1 MNRTLQPCDWY
12 EHDTANKYVV
22 DVFGRT
28 DQGKVACLRING
40 FKPYFYVRGSKP
52 DISSVTC
59 TKTTK
64 YDAFA
69 GFADLKKVEVWKV
82 VCDTKAKFMEAA
94 KKSKGIV
101 YESGLPPFMR
111 LFHERHLGPASAL
124 VFKEHRFTI
133 PVDRDTDEP
142 IYNVDAFYHCDVSEI
157 SASNAVIP
165 MKVAS
170 YDLEMYSKSGMF
182 PQAKKGDPIIQIGIS
197 YRWSDKMLDPIRR
210 VVYVLGDVD
219 TSEDD
224 TEFIECDNEEDMLF
238 KFMYEIRKE
247 NPDIMC
253 GYNTFGFDDSYIED
267 RCQQLGILDSID
279 LSRYQSKMKDGD
291 IWKVKFSETKKFEL
305 ASGKYDLRYL
315 TLRGRL
321 GIDLL
326 LNMRREHSLDSFKLD
341 NVASTFLRDKVLKY
355 GGGKISTKSTRGL
368 VTGNYVKFDI
378 VGNTSDPYQD
388 GRKFKV
394 NSVDAKG
401 FAIAGGE
408 DLFAD
413 LSEKDRSCLEWTFT
427 KDDVDPHELFR
438 LHREGGPAGRARIAK
453 YCIQDCDL
461 VLTLMAK
468 LDTIVN
474 ARGMADVCKV
484 PMEYVL
490 RRGQGIK
497 IFSAVVYYA
506 AQRDQILR
514 TQQAAAFGD
523 GYEGAI
529 VLPPKIGMYLDQ
541 PISVLDF
548 NSLYPTNMISYNLS
562 PDTLL
567 CEREF
572 NVDGQ
577 KIRHEGLSVEVVNEM
592 KERYTLEEI
601 DYDTK
606 DDKGVIVGKTVCT
619 FVQKDEARPMTE
631 GVLPKT
637 LDILLK
643 KRKEFKEK
651 MEDQQY
657 DEAQRSVFNGLQLAY
672 KVVANSVYGQTGSRT
687 SPIRKLCVAACTT
700 AAGRKML
707 NFAKKIVETEYGAEV
722 IYGDSVASYTP
733 ITIRIGN
740 TIEICSVEELGR
752 RGTWKYA
759 VDGEKEYCELQGVE
773 TWTEKGWTLL
783 HRILRHALAPE
794 KKMVRVLTH
803 SGLVDVTDDHSL
815 LRPDGTEVSSKSL
828 VVGDCLLHHVYP
840 PPEDSST
847 GHSVEEARVVGF
859 FCGDGSCGY
868 YECPSG
874 DKASWALNNANID
887 LLEVYRPLC
896 RSVYPEFE
904 WNILPTIVS
913 SNVFKLVPNG
923 RGVKKFVLEYRKQCY
938 TDNRKNIP
946 QWVMNGSIEIR
957 QAFWDG
963 FYDAD
968 GDKDLNGY
976 IRFDQKHQTTCAQLA
991 WLGSSLGYNVS
1002 LNDRSDKPMICRM
1015 TFTKS
1020 PQRKNPAAIKK
1031 MYEMVEYSGYVY
1043 DLTTDNHHFQAGV
1056 GTMIVHNTD
1065 SIFIRFPTK
1074 DLVDSIKMGIEAGKQ
1089 ISLLS
1094 RKPYKIAYEKT
1105 FYPFILFCRKRY
1117 VGMKYEEDPTKCKR
1131 MSMGI
1136 VLKRRDNAPIVKDV
1150 FGGALDVLMV
1160 EKDVHK
1166 AQAFVNQKLLDV
1178 IENRIP
1184 LEKFI
1189 ISKSLRDD
1197 YKNPTQIA
1205 HRVLADRMASRDPG
1219 TAPKVG
1225 DRLQFVFVDENKDK
1239 GKQGDRIEEVGYVKS
1254 NGLKP
1259 DTVFYITNQIQNP
1272 VAQLF
1277 ALCIEKLDGYVAPR
1291 NPSYTTILEKML
1303 EKHDG
1308 DEEAAVLAVLG
1319 KKENQLDE
1327 LMFMR
1332 SRTLGNILRRNMR
1345 GPMDAFVRRG

>member
-1 MNRTLQPCDWY
+1 MSRTLQPCDWY

-52 DISSVTC
+52 DLSGVTC
-59 TKTTK
+59 TKTAK
-64 YDAFA
+64 YDVFA
-69 GFADLKKVEVWKV
+69 GFADLKKSEVWKV
-82 VCDTKAKFMEAA
+82 TCDTKQKFMEAA
-94 KKSKGIV
+94 KYRKDAIN

-111 LFHERHLGPASAL
+111 LFHDRHLGPASAL

-142 IYNVDAFYHCDVSEI
+142 IYNVDAFYQCDVSEVT
-157 SASNAVIP
+157 ASEDIIP

-210 VVYVLGDVD
+210 VVLVLGTCDE
-219 TSEDD
+219 SDD
-224 TEFIECDNEEDMLF
+224 ATVEFVECDTEEDMLF
-238 KFMYEIRKE
+238 KFAHEIRKE

-253 GYNTFGFDDSYIED
+253 GYNTFGFDDAYIED
-267 RCQQLGILDSID
+267 RCQQLGIIDAID
-279 LSRYQSKMKDGD
+279 LSRYQSKMKQGD

-321 GIDLL
+321 GLDLL

-355 GGGKISTKSTRGL
+355 GDGRISTKSTRGL
-368 VTGNYVKFDI
+368 IVGNYVKFDL

-394 NSVDAKG
+394 TSVDPKG
-401 FAIAGGE
+401 FTIDGG

-413 LSEKDRSCLEWTFT
+413 LSDKDRSSVEWTFT
-427 KDDVDPHELFR
+427 KDDVEPHELFR
-438 LHREGGPAGRARIAK
+438 LHREGGPEGRARIAK

-514 TQQAAAFGD
+514 TQQASAFGD

-562 PDTLL
+562 PDTLV

-572 NVDGQ
+572 DVDGQ
-577 KIRHEGLSVEVVNEM
+577 KIRHEGVKSEDMADLR
-592 KERYTLEEI
+592 ERYTLEEVE
-601 DYDTK
+601 YDTK
-606 DDKGVIVGKTVCT
+606 DDKGVITGKTICT
-619 FVQKDEARPMTE
+619 FVQKDDRAMTE

-687 SPIRKLCVAACTT
+687 SPIRKLCVAACST
-700 AAGRKML
+700 AAGRKAL
-707 NFAKKIVETEYGAEV
+707 YLAKSIVETEYGAQV
-722 IYGDSVASYTP
+722 IYGD
-733 ITIRIGN
+733 
-740 TIEICSVEELGR
+740 
-752 RGTWKYA
+752 
-759 VDGEKEYCELQGVE
+759 
-773 TWTEKGWTLL
+773 
-783 HRILRHALAPE
+783 
-794 KKMVRVLTH
+794 
-803 SGLVDVTDDHSL
+803 
-815 LRPDGTEVSSKSL
+815 
-828 VVGDCLLHHVYP
+828 
-840 PPEDSST
+840 
-847 GHSVEEARVVGF
+847 
-859 FCGDGSCGY
+859 
-868 YECPSG
+868 
-874 DKASWALNNANID
+874 
-887 LLEVYRPLC
+887 
-896 RSVYPEFE
+896 
-904 WNILPTIVS
+904 
-913 SNVFKLVPNG
+913 
-923 RGVKKFVLEYRKQCY
+923 
-938 TDNRKNIP
+938 
-946 QWVMNGSIEIR
+946 
-957 QAFWDG
+957 
-963 FYDAD
+963 
-968 GDKDLNGY
+968 
-976 IRFDQKHQTTCAQLA
+976 
-991 WLGSSLGYNVS
+991 
-1002 LNDRSDKPMICRM
+1002 
-1015 TFTKS
+1015 
-1020 PQRKNPAAIKK
+1020 
-1031 MYEMVEYSGYVY
+1031 
-1043 DLTTDNHHFQAGV
+1043 
-1056 GTMIVHNTD
+1056 TD

-1074 DLVDSIKMGIEAGKQ
+1074 SLEESIALGISAGKRITSQ
-1089 ISLLS
+1089 C

-1105 FYPFILFCRKRY
+1105 FFPFILFCRKRY

-1178 IENRIP
+1178 LENRVP

-1197 YKNPTQIA
+1197 YKKPEQIA
-1205 HRVLADRMASRDPG
+1205 HRVLADRMAARDPG

-1225 DRLQFVFVDENKDK
+1225 DRLQFVFVAENKDK

-1254 NGLKP
+1254 KGLTP

-1277 ALCIEKLDGYVAPR
+1277 ALCIDKLEGYEAPR
-1291 NPSYTTILEKML
+1291 RPSYTTMMEQML
-1303 EKHDG
+1303 EKHNN
-1308 DEEAAVLAVLG
+1308 DEEEATKAVLA
-1319 KKENQLDE
+1319 KKEKQLEDM
-1327 LMFMR
+1327 MFMN
-1332 SRTLGNILRRNMR
+1332 SPKLWAIVRRNKR